1 MSRSFPSID
10 VTRCSN
16 DIPCDL
22 VCVRMCMCIRGTCLN
37 GEVGFGPC
45 RRGGKRVTA
54 TMIYDSYNNRMDGER
69 ERERQRQR
77 KRDALHVAAAA
88 AVYVCNVVLCR
99 DHNNKVQVR

>member
-22 VCVRMCMCIRGTCLN
+22 VCVCMCIRSTCLKP

-69 ERERQRQR
+69 ERDRGRGREREM
-77 KRDALHVAAAA
+77 H
-88 AVYVCNVVLCR
+88 YM
-99 DHNNKVQVR
+99 

>member
-22 VCVRMCMCIRGTCLN
+22 VCVCMCIRRTCLK

-45 RRGGKRVTA
+45 RRGGKRFTA
-54 TMIYDSYNNRMDGER
+54 KMIYDSYNNRMDGER
-69 ERERQRQR
+69 ERERD
-77 KRDALHVAAAA
+77 RDRGREREMH
-88 AVYVCNVVLCR
+88 YM
-99 DHNNKVQVR
+99 

>member
-22 VCVRMCMCIRGTCLN
+22 VCVCMCIRRTFLK

-54 TMIYDSYNNRMDGER
+54 TMIYDSYNRMDGER
-69 ERERQRQR
+69 ERERQRQRQR